1 MSYPSSPPPSQNDAG
16 TGAPPPPYAPTTFGD
31 PSQTGP
37 APQQSG
43 YQQQGDYHPGYD
55 SNPYGQGP
63 YSTGPGKSFI
73 TTWIL
78 SMLLGGLGVDRFY
91 LGKIGTG
98 VAKLLTGGGLGIWST
113 VDLIIVLTGNAR
125 DKDGRPLEGYPEHKA
140 KAWII
145 TGALWVLGIIVG
157 AMSMMMS
164 LTALGIAAEQAGKA
178 EASQSAAAPDTT
190 DETSTAPTAAPTNGA
205 KGTPAA
211 GNEILV
217 TMSDGNTAK
226 VTVNDALYT
235 KRIASQPD
243 TVPANGGF
251 LLLEVTWE
259 TLTGTTSPNAFKFDA
274 VSPSGKTGEVL
285 YLNADEANLPF
296 GEELAVGQKVHG
308 IVTWDIDYGKTEI
321 TIKDDIGD
329 KTATFSITPQAPQ

>member
-1 MSYPSSPPPSQNDAG
+1 MSYPSSPPPSHNDAG

-31 PSQTGP
+31 PSQIGT
-37 APQQSG
+37 APQQGG

-55 SNPYGQGP
+55 SNSYGQGP
-63 YSTGPGKSFI
+63 YGAGPAKSFI

-78 SMLLGGLGVDRFY
+78 SMLLGGLGADRFY

-98 VAKLLTGGGLGIWST
+98 VAKLLTGGGLGIWSI

-125 DKDGRPLEGYPEHKA
+125 DKDGRLLEGYPEHKA

-145 TGALWVLGIIVG
+145 TGAVWVLGIIVG

-164 LTALGIAAEQAGKA
+164 LAALGIAAEQAGKA
-178 EASQSAAAPDTT
+178 VASQSAAARDTT
-190 DETSTAPTAAPTNGA
+190 DETSTAPTNGA
-205 KGTPAA
+205 KGTPA
-211 GNEILV
+211 GENEIVV

-296 GEELAVGQKVHG
+296 GKELATGQKVHG

-321 TIKDDIGD
+321 TVKDDIGD
-329 KTATFSITPQAPQ
+329 ETATFSITPQAPQ